1 MMGLSEMKLPNKR
14 ETEGYAHCGY
24 YELSEIGGDGLKLI
38 NLNKKKGEVDYEQ
51 KGNY

>member
-24 YELSEIGGDGLKLI
+24 YGLSEITEDGRSIKFKFT
-38 NLNKKKGEVDYEQ
+38 NAFRR
-51 KGNY
+51 